1 MGDQMEEKH
10 KIELIEA
17 SALFDAEWYKQQY
30 PDVKQVKLS
39 AAQHYLR
46 YGWRIGRSPSP
57 VFCGKTYLQENS
69 DVRDSGENPL
79 VHYLRF
85 GKQEG
90 RNYSPVQ
97 LPVLSSV
104 AAPVITTSAKTAA
117 DVTKS
122 DKEALAAQLK
132 ETQQLLEKYF
142 VRCEQ
147 LEYQLIDSKKQA

>member
-1 MGDQMEEKH
+1 MEERH

-17 SALFDAEWYKQQY
+17 SALFDAAWYEEQY
-30 PDVKQVKLS
+30 PDVKQVRLS

-57 VFCGKTYLQENS
+57 VFCGKTYLQENA
-69 DVRDSGENPL
+69 DVREQGENPL

-90 RNYSPVQ
+90 RSYCPPQ
-97 LPVLSSV
+97 LPVLQSV
-104 AAPVITTSAKTAA
+104 AATASTISAST
-117 DVTKS
+117 VVGTTKS

-147 LEYQLIDSKKQA
+147 LEYQLTDRKKQA

>member
-1 MGDQMEEKH
+1 MEEKH

-17 SALFDAEWYKQQY
+17 SALFDAEWYEQQY

-57 VFCGKTYLQENS
+57 VFCGKTYLQENA
-69 DVRDSGENPL
+69 DVREQGENPL

-90 RNYSPVQ
+90 RTYRPVQ
-97 LPVLSSV
+97 LPVLNSV
-104 AAPVITTSAKTAA
+104 AAPARSAFANNIADAA
-117 DVTKS
+117 SS
-122 DKEALAAQLK
+122 DKETLAAQLK
-132 ETQQLLEKYF
+132 ETQLLLEKYF